1 MLEAPLFAFMGA
13 FILNFLLT
21 PYLIRILRRRSM
33 LDIPNERSSHETPVP
48 RGGGVVV
55 VFAWVVGMLA
65 TWALRFPLPDLGI
78 LAPDGFV
85 ISTTLGVVVL
95 AVLGFVDDRVN
106 LNPFLKLFVQVA
118 VGLQAMWFSGLRV
131 TTLGLPLEAPL
142 ELGGL
147 GWLIGLIWLV
157 GFTNVFNFMD
167 GINGLAFTQ
176 LIIGGSAFCL
186 FGVKSGDYEL
196 AISGALAAGAALGI
210 LKYNF
215 PKALVFMGDVGSLP
229 SGFLLAMLGLRV
241 AFGDHSGEK
250 SLLVPVLAL
259 WPFLYD
265 GGYTLLNRLFHRRNP
280 FHAHRSHL
288 YQRLVVK
295 GYSHQNITA
304 AYALWMVA
312 CGTAAYVLPS
322 CSLLMAKTI
331 VVGVVIG
338 SVVYTVVTVMQ
349 VRASMT

>member
-241 AFGDHSGEK
+241 AFGDH
-250 SLLVPVLAL
+250 
-259 WPFLYD
+259 
-265 GGYTLLNRLFHRRNP
+265 
-280 FHAHRSHL
+280 
-288 YQRLVVK
+288 
-295 GYSHQNITA
+295 
-304 AYALWMVA
+304 
-312 CGTAAYVLPS
+312 
-322 CSLLMAKTI
+322 
-331 VVGVVIG
+331 
-338 SVVYTVVTVMQ
+338 
-349 VRASMT
+349 